1 MAPAVSTLGVLVVS
15 LDSAVN
21 IAFPAMSSAFGVGP
35 TSIKWVVITYVLAY
49 ALMSYVGGSLADRVG
64 HGPVFLAGLWLTTL
78 SLVACGVAP
87 SYGSFLGFRVAQG
100 VGAGLVYG
108 TSPALVTL
116 SLPGEKRGRGL
127 GLFTLGMGAGFA
139 VGPLVGGLLVE
150 GLGWRWVYLFRAP
163 LALALA
169 LGSGSGLGRMRPGA
183 TAWRLIGLADATRLP
198 VLLANAL
205 AVLANLAQFAIWLLA
220 PYYLVDI
227 LRLSASAGGLFF
239 MLTPLGIGAAAPLS
253 GWAADRLGSRSLMT
267 VGLALES
274 AGLFLTSRLEAG
286 STLGEVALALALVGL
301 GLGVFQVPNMSLL
314 MASFPASQQGGA
326 GGMILM
332 SRTLG
337 IVAGV
342 SLASAVFGARSTS
355 GGFLPAFQDAFR
367 VAGAV
372 STAALLLSLL
382 PLGRRG

>member
-1 MAPAVSTLGVLVVS
+1 
-15 LDSAVN
+15 VN

-49 ALMSYVGGSLADRVG
+49 ALMSYAGGSLADRVG

-87 SYGSFLGFRVAQG
+87 SYGWFLGFRVAQG

-169 LGSGSGLGRMRPGA
+169 LGSGRGLGRMRPGA
-183 TAWRLIGLADATRLP
+183 TAWRLIGLADATRPP

-220 PYYLVDI
+220 PYYLVNI

-239 MLTPLGIGAAAPLS
+239 MLTPLGIAATAPLS
-253 GWAADRLGSRSLMT
+253 GWAADRFGSRSLMT

-286 STLGEVALALALVGL
+286 SGLFEVALALALVGL
-301 GLGVFQVPNMSLL
+301 GLGAFQVPNMSLL

-355 GGFLPAFQDAFR
+355 VGFLPAFQAAFR